1 MKKSLKP
8 ALIFSL
14 LFFTATA
21 LLVLSYVGI
30 KLECEVMVKEKVNA
44 EDRLETGLNTKID
57 YTARYQLLNSEERI
71 TGIAQT
77 ELGMLRDSTS
87 SSSIFIST
95 EEINRV
101 AAASSGGQYD

>member
-14 LFFTATA
+14 LLFTTAA

-30 KLECEVMVKEKVNA
+30 KLECEVMVKEKLNA

-71 TGIAQT
+71 AAIAQT
-77 ELGMLRDSTS
+77 ELGMLRDSVS
-87 SSSIFIST
+87 SPPVIIST
-95 EEINRV
+95 DEINRV
-101 AAASSGGQYD
+101 AALVGESHD